1 MTDVRN
7 DRRRAPLHG
16 QLLIDAF
23 SIACE
28 HHGAT
33 DVQCHPMPG
42 GRDILVQ
49 AAWPAPTGLCADVTC
64 SIDLLCPAS
73 GGAPKA
79 LGPSFTLQPTGLLY
93 HRAIRSGA
101 VHGDQLAN
109 LIQGSAQSILEVTA
123 MLNDLTATGISEEQT
138 RKFLN
143 NLFEQGL
150 GMDVKQVV
158 PTRQRNELIRLNS
171 CFQQGFLNEGWN
183 QLGMFAGVL
192 RFTNQVAYC
201 RGPRRAYL
209 MAGKGHRLNTISFD
223 LLSAQTKAL
232 MQRSLMH
239 T

>member
-73 GGAPKA
+73 GAAPKA

-101 VHGDQLAN
+101 VHGDQLAG
-109 LIQGSAQSILEVTA
+109 LISGSLRTMQEVSVKMQELKAVRISGDNAKHFLDT
-123 MLNDLTATGISEEQT
+123 LFQRGFGLHLQQELT
-138 RKFLN
+138 
-143 NLFEQGL
+143 
-150 GMDVKQVV
+150 
-158 PTRQRNELIRLNS
+158 TRQCNELNRLNS
-171 CFQQGFLNEGWN
+171 CFEQELTNLGVDHW
-183 QLGMFAGVL
+183 GMFAGML
-192 RFTNQVAYC
+192 RFTNLAMPC
-201 RGPRRAYL
+201 RGHRRAYL
-209 MAGKGHRLNTISFD
+209 MAGKGHRLNTICFD

>member
-1 MTDVRN
+1 
-7 DRRRAPLHG
+7 
-16 QLLIDAF
+16 
-23 SIACE
+23 
-28 HHGAT
+28 
-33 DVQCHPMPG
+33 
-42 GRDILVQ
+42 
-49 AAWPAPTGLCADVTC
+49 
-64 SIDLLCPAS
+64 
-73 GGAPKA
+73 
-79 LGPSFTLQPTGLLY
+79 
-93 HRAIRSGA
+93 

-158 PTRQRNELIRLNS
+158 PTRRRNELIRLNS